1 MGGSGSDAGD
11 RTAPAAEA
19 GLTRV
24 LRPAGPESMDS
35 RQVLLRVYRA
45 LQEKG
50 YDPVGQIAHYLL
62 SGEPTFITAHQNA
75 RALITCLE
83 RDDIIRDLVRTYIRA
98 LTGEEPPARRA

>member
-1 MGGSGSDAGD
+1 MAEMHRGGQPRSGDGEETQFTRILPGKAD
-11 RTAPAAEA
+11 RQPS
-19 GLTRV
+19 
-24 LRPAGPESMDS
+24 PQD
-35 RQVLLRVYRA
+35 VLLAVHRA